1 MLACTELAKKF
12 ICIFPYHRTEKIELF
27 GQPNDSDGKES
38 AYDARDMAV
47 IPGSGRSPGGE
58 NGNPLKY
65 SGLENPTNRG
75 SWWAIVHG
83 VTKDQ
88 TQYTIF
94 HSMELYFEIRINKGE
109 FK

>member
-1 MLACTELAKKF
+1 MHVLSWPKSSFVSSHTIVQK
-12 ICIFPYHRTEKIELF
+12 TELF

-75 SWWAIVHG
+75 SWWAIVHE

-88 TQYTIF
+88 T
-94 HSMELYFEIRINKGE
+94 
-109 FK
+109 

>member
-65 SGLENPTNRG
+65 SGLENPKNTG

>member
-1 MLACTELAKKF
+1 MPVGF
-12 ICIFPYHRTEKIELF
+12 H
-27 GQPNDSDGKES
+27 GDSDSKES
-38 AYDARDMAV
+38 TCNAGDL
-47 IPGSGRSPGGE
+47 GSVSGLGRSPGGE

>member
-65 SGLENPTNRG
+65 SGLETPKNTG